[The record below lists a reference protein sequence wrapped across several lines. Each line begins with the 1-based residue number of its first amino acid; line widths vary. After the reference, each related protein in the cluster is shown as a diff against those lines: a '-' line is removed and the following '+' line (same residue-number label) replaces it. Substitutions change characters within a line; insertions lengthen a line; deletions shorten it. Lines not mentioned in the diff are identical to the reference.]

1 MTEQNPAFP
10 ELTDADA
17 AQVAATL
24 ASAACSM
31 MAPKGGLSPDYA
43 LHIARR
49 MFAEQYAFLQ
59 ARKWEEETDR
69 FSLSKN
75 LDLR

>member
-1 MTEQNPAFP
+1 MPEQNPKFP
-10 ELTDADA
+10 KLTEAEA

-59 ARKWEEETDR
+59 TCKWEEETDR

-75 LDLR
+75 LDLN